1 MKLLFIASEFR
12 GQLPRPFDPLPNGTW
27 ALPPHMNDLN
37 KEEPTRYVKYP
48 SWSVY
53 LIFMHMFQHI
63 LCRQSWKSA
72 ITWLIWKRVRLPS
85 ENRNTVKWRRNGR
98 LFSKSISST
107 ALGKK
112 KTKLWNK
119 RHMETGWYYKFPRLA
134 CFLFADR
141 PNFWEHST
149 SRGLARRTVKGI
161 RTFCLNDD
169 QASPASKRRGS
180 VNIIQLFLY
189 SVVFSSFFVVSLF

>member
-112 KTKLWNK
+112 KKKLNFEIKDTWK
-119 RHMETGWYYKFPRLA
+119 LDGITSFRVLPVF
-134 CFLFADR
+134 FLQIA
-141 PNFWEHST
+141 PT
-149 SRGLARRTVKGI
+149 SESILH
-161 RTFCLNDD
+161 
-169 QASPASKRRGS
+169 P
-180 VNIIQLFLY
+180 
-189 SVVFSSFFVVSLF
+189 VV

>member
-1 MKLLFIASEFR
+1 MYTFSLCTCFNIYFAGRVERVPLLGWFGNGSDYRARTAIQSNGDGMGDYFPSR
-12 GQLPRPFDPLPNGTW
+12 FPRQRW
-27 ALPPHMNDLN
+27 
-37 KEEPTRYVKYP
+37 VK
-48 SWSVY
+48 
-53 LIFMHMFQHI
+53 
-63 LCRQSWKSA
+63 
-72 ITWLIWKRVRLPS
+72 
-85 ENRNTVKWRRNGR
+85 
-98 LFSKSISST
+98 
-107 ALGKK
+107 KK

-161 RTFCLNDD
+161 RTYCLNDD